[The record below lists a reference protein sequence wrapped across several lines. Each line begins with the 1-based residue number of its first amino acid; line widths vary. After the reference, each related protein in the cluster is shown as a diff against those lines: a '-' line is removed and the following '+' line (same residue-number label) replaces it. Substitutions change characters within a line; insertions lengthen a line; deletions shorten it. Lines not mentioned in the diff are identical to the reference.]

1 MTQYADY
8 SYYIGTYKGS
18 MPEPDFNRMS
28 KSASVKIK
36 ENTFGRIDESKPQ
49 DEVKYCTCVL
59 ADKLLNVSK
68 SEGKSSE
75 SVGSWSVSYANNTQV
90 DIEKMVTTII
100 KEFLSEVY
108 TEDGTPVLYRGC

>member
-28 KSASVKIK
+28 KSASAKIK
-36 ENTFGRIDESKPQ
+36 ENTFGRIDENNPKE
-49 DEVKYCTCVL
+49 EVKWCTCVL
-59 ADKLLNVSK
+59 ADKLLNTSK
-68 SEGKSSE
+68 SESKSSE

-90 DIEKMVTTII
+90 DVEKMVIATI